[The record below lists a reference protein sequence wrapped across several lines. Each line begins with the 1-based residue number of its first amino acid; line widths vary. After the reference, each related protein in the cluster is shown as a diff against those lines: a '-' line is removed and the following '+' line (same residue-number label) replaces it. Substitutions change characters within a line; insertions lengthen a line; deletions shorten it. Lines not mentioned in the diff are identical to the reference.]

1 MKPRRTSALALAFAA
16 GVSSFAVS
24 CGSADS
30 DAGAGATSAQI
41 SITDPWSRQPAETQT
56 NTAVYGVVA
65 NQTDDDVRVVSA
77 SSPATGTVELHET
90 LMDDNGAMSMQEVP
104 DGFVVRSGDTFTFE
118 PGGPHIMMLGID
130 PASYPDPVEVT
141 LEFETGESI
150 TFQAEVRMID
160 GGVEEMDDSMSSS

>member
-1 MKPRRTSALALAFAA
+1 M
-16 GVSSFAVS
+16 GVSSLAVS

-30 DAGAGATSAQI
+30 DSDVSESSDQI
-41 SITDPWSRQPAETQT
+41 SILDPWSRQPAETQT
-56 NTAVYGVVA
+56 NTAVYGVVS
-65 NQTDDDVRVVSA
+65 NQADDDVRVVSA
-77 SSPATGTVELHET
+77 SSPATDTVELHET
-90 LMDDNGAMSMQEVP
+90 LMDDSGAMSMQEVP

-141 LEFETGESI
+141 LEFDNGESI

-160 GGVEEMDDSMSSS
+160 GGMEGTDDSMSSS